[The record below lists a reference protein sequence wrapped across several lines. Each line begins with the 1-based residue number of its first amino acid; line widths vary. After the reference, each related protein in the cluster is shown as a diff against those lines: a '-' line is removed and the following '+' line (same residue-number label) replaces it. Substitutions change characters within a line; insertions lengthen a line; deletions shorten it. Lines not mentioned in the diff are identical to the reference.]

1 MDPQEHK
8 AFPPLQT
15 SKKIREGKKKKKAT
29 IKNLFS
35 LILMAKSPAEESRQ
49 AASISTQMGTG
60 FWKEGLIQRAG
71 WSLGGVI
78 SKMEF
83 HCFQFK
89 YPFYLFL
96 IISSIDKVFIAS

>member
-15 SKKIREGKKKKKAT
+15 SKKIREGKKNNKKAT

-35 LILMAKSPAEESRQ
+35 LILMAKSPAEESQQ

-60 FWKEGLIQRAG
+60 F
-71 WSLGGVI
+71 
-78 SKMEF
+78 
-83 HCFQFK
+83 
-89 YPFYLFL
+89 
-96 IISSIDKVFIAS
+96 

>member
-1 MDPQEHK
+1 MGILMPRQISEIINGSSQRFIKLVQRFMDPQEHK

-35 LILMAKSPAEESRQ
+35 LILMAKSPAEESQQ

-60 FWKEGLIQRAG
+60 F
-71 WSLGGVI
+71 
-78 SKMEF
+78 
-83 HCFQFK
+83 
-89 YPFYLFL
+89 
-96 IISSIDKVFIAS
+96 